1 MNHTGDTGGGT
12 GTSVTV
18 LEDESA
24 GNLGEALADSD
35 KAGQATAPITGPTST
50 TSLEGLF
57 QAGFFPRAA
66 LPFCPSALSAAA
78 EEASAG
84 GGGEGEERAVA
95 AVAEEGFC
103 SGTEVEGGGGDGGD

>member
-1 MNHTGDTGGGT
+1 MNHTGDTDGG
-12 GTSVTV
+12 TV